1 MTKKNSLSQAAFGI
15 AMLMLSVFI
24 SGCDVINPD
33 EEIPSYIYIPSISLN
48 TDYPTQGA
56 PSHEINDAWVYVND
70 FLIGVFEVPATIP
83 VNRKGPCKIEIRGGI
98 RKNGQANNRI
108 FYPFYTSYVKNTV
121 LYPKTTDT
129 LGPIVLTY
137 QSNVNFKLLEGFD
150 ELSTRFEIT
159 KRSPKDTFITVTN
172 PNQVFG
178 GSGGS
183 GLMEM
188 QADTP
193 SILEIATIS
202 EYNLPIE
209 GSEVFV
215 ELDYKCDY
223 QFTLGFIQLSP
234 GEIPKYVSI
243 ISFYPTDSIWKK
255 GYISFKEDIGSPP
268 EGTKYKVFMG
278 SSKPGKNY
286 KPKMYIDNVKLL
298 HFE

>member
-1 MTKKNSLSQAAFGI
+1 MTKRIRVSLALFQLAA
-15 AMLMLSVFI
+15 ATCVAVI
-24 SGCDVINPD
+24 SGCDVINPE
-33 EEIPSYIYIPSISLN
+33 EEIPSYIYIPAISLS
-48 TDYPTQGA
+48 TDYPTQGS
-56 PSHEINDAWVYVND
+56 PSHEVKDAWVYVND
-70 FLIGVFEVPATIP
+70 FLIGLFEVTATIP
-83 VNRKGPCKIEIRGGI
+83 VNKKGPCKIEVRGGI

-121 LYPKTTDT
+121 LYPKKTDT

-137 QSNVNFKLLEGFD
+137 QSNVNFKVLEGFD

-159 KRSPKDTFITVTN
+159 KRTPKDTFVTVTD

-183 GLMEM
+183 GLLEM
-188 QADTP
+188 KSDTP

-202 EYNLPIE
+202 EYSLP
-209 GSEVFV
+209 GKGADVFV

-223 QFTLGFIQLSP
+223 QFTLGFIQLTP

-255 GYISFKEDIGSPP
+255 GYISFKEDIGAPP